1 MKKRLLALLLVGA
14 MAISSLALVGCGN
27 NEAEEAPAA
36 DPVVEEEAPAEPEDD
51 ADVPAAD
58 PDPDPEVA
66 GGGLVGVSMPTQ
78 DLQRWNQDGANM
90 EAELIAAGF
99 EVDLQFAGNDVSVQI
114 SQIENMIASGAD
126 VLVIAAIEGDSLT
139 GVLSMAQDEGIYVI
153 AYDRL
158 IMETDAVSYYATF
171 DNFLVGQMQGQFIV
185 DSLDLENSEGPYNIE
200 IFTGDPGDNNARLF
214 YGGAMSIVQPFI
226 DSGVLVVPSGQIDFD
241 TVATADWSTAN
252 AQNRMEALIAGNYA
266 DGTTLHAVLCSND
279 STALGVVNAL
289 VALYDGDWPYITG
302 QDCDIVNMQ
311 NMMEGLQQMN
321 IFKDTRALAAQ
332 TVVMI
337 QALLGGQPVPVNDTE
352 TYDNGVFIVPTYLL
366 PPITVTIDN
375 FREILIDSGYYT
387 EEDLGL

>member
-14 MAISSLALVGCGN
+14 LILSTFALVGCR
-27 NEAEEAPAA
+27 EDAPAPEPTPEPAAEEPA
-36 DPVVEEEAPAEPEDD
+36 VEPEDEPED
-51 ADVPAAD
+51 EPAEEPA
-58 PDPDPEVA
+58 VV

-78 DLQRWNQDGANM
+78 DLQRWNQDGENM
-90 EAELIAAGF
+90 ELELIAAGF
-99 EVDLQFAGNDVSVQI
+99 EVDLQFAGNDVAVQV
-114 SQIENMIASGAD
+114 SQLEHMIARGAD
-126 VLVIAAIEGDSLT
+126 VLVIAAIDGDSL
-139 GVLSMAQDEGIYVI
+139 GPVLSLAQDEGIYVI

-158 IMETDAVSYYATF
+158 IMGTDAVSYYATF
-171 DNFLVGQMQGQFIV
+171 DNYLVGQMQGQFIV

-214 YGGAMSIVQPFI
+214 YGGAMGIVRPFI
-226 DSGVLVVPSGQIDFD
+226 DSGVLVVQSGQIEFD
-241 TVATADWSTAN
+241 EVATADWDTGN
-252 AQNRMEALIAGNYA
+252 AQSRMEAIIAGNYA
-266 DGTTLHAVLCSND
+266 DGTPLHAVLCSND

-289 VALYDGDWPYITG
+289 VALYDGDVWPYITG

-311 NMMEGLQQMN
+311 NMIAGLQQMN

-337 QALLGGQPVPVNDTE
+337 QALLAGQPVPVNDTE

-366 PPITVTIDN
+366 PPIVVTIDN

-387 EEDLGL
+387 EADLGL